1 MLSIGL
7 SCLSISIFKQ
17 QDQALA
23 HQSIQRIKYRNLI
36 IDLGNGLKTNAQI
49 TYPAVGKG
57 PFPGVLS
64 IQLIIHLFWPVVDRN
79 VFIILPTS
87 AGY

>member
-1 MLSIGL
+1 MKAQIQVPDYQYHKLRSLLAAKPMTLSMGLFVISILAL
-7 SCLSISIFKQ
+7 SCLSTSIFKQ

-23 HQSIQRIKYRNLI
+23 QQSIQR
-36 IDLGNGLKTNAQI
+36 
-49 TYPAVGKG
+49 
-57 PFPGVLS
+57 S
-64 IQLIIHLFWPVVDRN
+64 QLIIHLFWAVVDRN